1 MLDVVIAGG
10 GPAGLNAALMLGR
23 AGRTVLLADD
33 GQPRNSTSAAVHGF
47 LSRDGASPAEL
58 RRIARGELDRYPSV
72 QVRDTTITTATP
84 ATAGDG
90 FQVTTADGST
100 AQAWRLLLATGV
112 TDELP
117 PVEGLARLWG
127 RGAYHCPH
135 CHGWEARGQDIAMLG
150 DDDRAADLALSLTRL
165 GCDVILCANGPT
177 RASDPAR
184 QALAAHGVRVCE
196 EAVAK
201 VEGVPG
207 QCVRLHLFP
216 GWTLERRALF
226 LHPATGQRSGLAT
239 QLGCAVLDDGAVQ
252 VNELGQTTVPGVYA
266 AGDMCR
272 TPAMPAPAAQVIMA
286 AAQGARAAVI
296 IDQELLFADAYGST
310 ADTRQAAPR
319 SPEAPGTASPQQ

>member
-127 RGAYHCPH
+127 RGPIT
-135 CHGWEARGQDIAMLG
+135 AR
-150 DDDRAADLALSLTRL
+150 T
-165 GCDVILCANGPT
+165 
-177 RASDPAR
+177 
-184 QALAAHGVRVCE
+184 
-196 EAVAK
+196 
-201 VEGVPG
+201 
-207 QCVRLHLFP
+207 
-216 GWTLERRALF
+216 
-226 LHPATGQRSGLAT
+226 AT
-239 QLGCAVLDDGAVQ
+239 
-252 VNELGQTTVPGVYA
+252 
-266 AGDMCR
+266 AGR
-272 TPAMPAPAAQVIMA
+272 PAARTSPCSATTTGPLTWRSALPAGLRRDPLRQ
-286 AAQGARAAVI
+286 RA
-296 IDQELLFADAYGST
+296 YP
-310 ADTRQAAPR
+310 RQ
-319 SPEAPGTASPQQ
+319 